1 MSKGRLR
8 SRRLW
13 LMQKLGLLC
22 LLLLFCVPL
31 RADIALSAPEVVHLG
46 SDFEVSLDA
55 AIAEREGVE
64 LRADGRQVSLAAGA
78 ATLVA
83 EKSGSV
89 ILEVFAEGELLETVR
104 VRAIPG
110 WLSIAPPLIAI
121 GLALWLRV
129 VIPAVFFG
137 LWSGLFIVYGFSLEN
152 FGSSLLDIFA
162 VNIVD
167 ELADRDHIAL
177 LLFTAMIG
185 GMVGVV
191 SRNGGMRGVVN
202 KVVRWASNPVRGQVS
217 VSLLGLSI
225 FFDNYTNTLVV
236 GTSVRPITRVLV

>member
-1 MSKGRLR
+1 
-8 SRRLW
+8 
-13 LMQKLGLLC
+13 MQKLGLLC

-137 LWSGLFIVYGFSLEN
+137 LWSGLFIG
-152 FGSSLLDIFA
+152 
-162 VNIVD
+162 
-167 ELADRDHIAL
+167 H
-177 LLFTAMIG
+177 
-185 GMVGVV
+185 
-191 SRNGGMRGVVN
+191 
-202 KVVRWASNPVRGQVS
+202 
-217 VSLLGLSI
+217 
-225 FFDNYTNTLVV
+225 
-236 GTSVRPITRVLV
+236 